1 VSFVD
6 DLKSARDNLA
16 ADLKAQ
22 TALWLASGGGVN
34 HTIEGESV
42 DWQGWLAGRM
52 AAIQALN
59 QQIAAQDT
67 PFELVTRAY

>member
-34 HTIEGESV
+34 HTIE
-42 DWQGWLAGRM
+42 QGWLAGRM
-52 AAIQALN
+52 AAIASLN
-59 QQIAAQDT
+59 QQIAQQDT
-67 PFELVTRAY
+67 PFELATRAY